1 MRGFPVYYL
10 NRETS
15 TVCEALTV
23 HHCRKC
29 RTAFVK
35 VSQEFYFKQN
45 GPLLLNSWYSLA
57 ASVKEVIL
65 QQIKTCISLTTRS
78 VCFQLENIEVL
89 LSQSLSKIRKMRDF
103 PDAPVVRTSPFKAGG
118 LFICLA
124 ALGLHCCA
132 CTFFSCGERELLSS
146 CVTLAAVVGARGL

>member
-29 RTAFVK
+29 RSAFVK

-118 LFICLA
+118 L
-124 ALGLHCCA
+124 GVVP
-132 CTFFSCGERELLSS
+132 CG
-146 CVTLAAVVGARGL
+146 GAKTSYAWRPKSQNIKQKQYCNRCYNDFKWAT